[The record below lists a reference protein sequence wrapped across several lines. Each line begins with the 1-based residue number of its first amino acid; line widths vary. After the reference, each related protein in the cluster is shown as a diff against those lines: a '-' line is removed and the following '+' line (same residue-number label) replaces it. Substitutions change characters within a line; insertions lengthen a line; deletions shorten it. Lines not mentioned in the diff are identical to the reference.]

1 MKDETNKWR
10 EAALALSK
18 SNGESCARAEAAE
31 ARVAELEAEQR
42 WIPVSERLP
51 EESNAYLVYSPDVP
65 DGAGTKVWQVAYYA
79 WKTPKMEFTTGY
91 TVTHWMPLPKPP
103 KEEVEE

>member
-1 MKDETNKWR
+1 MMTEFTPEFIQTELAK
-10 EAALALSK
+10 AAK
-18 SNGESCARAEAAE
+18 
-31 ARVAELEAEQR
+31 ARVAELEAAQR

-51 EESNAYLVYSPDVP
+51 NESNTYLVYSPDVP

-103 KEEVEE
+103 KEEVEG